1 MSDHSDE
8 MFPPTN
14 ENNDGG
20 MNVRRPNK
28 KASERLALLRQKT
41 SKVNQ
46 LDIEDII
53 SYWMKVM
60 DKKKRPKLNERTS
73 YLVGAAIHDYGVE
86 TCKKAIDG
94 CSYSDFHMGRN
105 KQKVVYNT
113 LELIFRNAENTE
125 RFAGYAS

>member
-1 MSDHSDE
+1 MSDHSNE
-8 MFPPTN
+8 LFPPTD
-14 ENNDGG
+14 ESNDGG
-20 MNVRRPNK
+20 MNLRRPNK

-46 LDIEDII
+46 LEIEDII
-53 SYWMKVM
+53 SHWMEIM
-60 DKKKRPKLNERTS
+60 DKKKRPKLNERTFC
-73 YLVGAAIHDYGVE
+73 LVGAAIHDYGIE
-86 TCKKAIDG
+86 TCKRAIEG